1 MAKGVASTRPVP
13 KLGKAPL
20 SERHPGNLGK
30 WLMDYCNEHD
40 VRGAPRD
47 VLHGFVNHMDVHGWC
62 WPGHE
67 ALAAHH
73 RGRVTK
79 SALHVVGRA
88 IRDVLV
94 PKGVLGVFT
103 PQERARVPL
112 EWSGKD
118 AEEGAPVGA
127 VFGNVTL
134 YLLLPI
140 ATPEALAFHA
150 KARRLLGQTLP
161 ERVAST
167 PWAIRGER
175 SALLPA
181 KAILA
186 MIQARELGADDEV
199 RALKMTTAVRV
210 RDVPEFSA
218 ALPPPRLYYLH
229 PAATEGSTEQQLAQ
243 DVGRTLFE
251 PARPVWDETA
261 TQSTLASLP
270 LVASAFASLAPRK
283 ATD

>member
-1 MAKGVASTRPVP
+1 MP

-47 VLHGFVNHMDVHGWC
+47 VLHGFVNHMDPHGWC

-79 SALHVVGRA
+79 SAQHVVGRA

-103 PQERARVPL
+103 PDERKSVPL
-112 EWSGKD
+112 VWGGKD
-118 AEEGAPVGA
+118 AEEGAPKGA
-127 VFGNVTL
+127 AFGNVTL
-134 YLLLPI
+134 YLVLPI
-140 ATPEALAFHA
+140 ASPEALAFYE

-186 MIQARELGADDEV
+186 MIQARELGADDKV
-199 RALKMTTAVRV
+199 RALKMTNAVRV

-229 PAATEGSTEQQLAQ
+229 PDADEGCTEEKLAQ
-243 DVGRTLFE
+243 EVGRTLFD
-251 PARPVWDETA
+251 PKRAVWDETA
-261 TQSTLASLP
+261 AESTLASLP
-270 LVASAFASLAPRK
+270 RVASAFAALAQRK
-283 ATD
+283 AAG